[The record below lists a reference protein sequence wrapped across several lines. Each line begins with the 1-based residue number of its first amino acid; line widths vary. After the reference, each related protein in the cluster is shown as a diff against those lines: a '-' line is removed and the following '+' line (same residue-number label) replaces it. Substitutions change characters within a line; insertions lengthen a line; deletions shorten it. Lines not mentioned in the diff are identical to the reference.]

1 MQAYMDFMM
10 KILYL
15 VSNLRSAPLDAFFS
29 LITRLGEETVFL
41 ILGLVVFWCID
52 KRRGSFLLITGLVG
66 TVINQALKLMFK
78 IPRPWV
84 YDPSFEPVAGSKE
97 AATGYSF
104 PSGHTQNAIGTL
116 GPLITTSKT
125 KWVKITLAVL
135 IALVAFSR
143 VYLGV
148 HTAADVLVSLFVGLL
163 LIFVLYPIFSSEQR
177 FNKFMPYVTVGSAFL
192 SLLLVLFVFLC
203 DNTGVDADNL
213 HSAMKNSSTLLG
225 CTLAMI
231 PVYFIDRRFTNF
243 KTEGAWYVQIIK
255 LLVGFL
261 IVLGIKSG
269 LSAPLV
275 ALFSNEFIAR
285 GVRYF
290 LIVIF
295 AGVIWPMTFR
305 RLSGLK
311 IAALDNFACKIK
323 YIFKK

>member
-1 MQAYMDFMM
+1 MDFMM

-15 VSNLRSAPLDAFFS
+15 VSNLRCAPLDAFFS

-41 ILGLVVFWCID
+41 VLGLVVFWCID

-116 GPLITTSKT
+116 GPLLVTSK
-125 KWVKITLAVL
+125 KRGLKIAFIAL

-148 HTAADVLVSLFVGLL
+148 HTAADVLVSLFVGAI
-163 LIFVLYPIFSSEQR
+163 LIFALYPMFKNEER
-177 FNKFMPYVTVGSAFL
+177 FDKFMPYVTVGSALL
-192 SLLLVLFVFLC
+192 SLVLVLFVFLS

-213 HSAMKNSSTLLG
+213 HSAMKNSATLFG

-243 KTEGAWYVQIIK
+243 KTDGAWYAQIIK
-255 LLVGFL
+255 LVVGFL
-261 IVLGIKSG
+261 IVIAIKSG

-275 ALFSNEFIAR
+275 SLFKNEFIAR

-290 LIVIF
+290 LIVFF
-295 AGVIWPMTFR
+295 AGVIWPLTFSR
-305 RLSGLK
+305 FARLK
-311 IAALDNFACKIK
+311 IATLDNFINKIK
-323 YIFKK
+323 SVFIK